1 MLTVRRSRIINASA
15 EDLWQV
21 LGDPHHLPRWW
32 PRVSRVEA
40 VTLTGTGDLD
50 AFTEVLTGP
59 SGKIVRADFKLLE
72 QVDRQRI
79 LWSQQVENTP
89 FARVLRSA
97 ETEIT
102 LACGSAGHATRS
114 PGPEGRAAG
123 GVVPEGHAEGGLVP
137 RGHAEGGVV
146 PEGHAE
152 GGPVPRGHAEGV
164 LTEEH
169 GWRPSATE
177 VTIELRQ
184 ELQGFSPRPGS
195 RSWIGGLSRFG
206 SPLVRRAARSTI
218 GEALDGLE
226 RIVGRAAA

>member
-1 MLTVRRSRIINASA
+1 MPTVRRSRTIEASL
-15 EDLWQV
+15 EDLWEV

-40 VTLTGTGDLD
+40 VDQD

-79 LWSQQVENTP
+79 VWSQQVENTP

-102 LACGSAGHATRS
+102 LAGAS
-114 PGPEGRAAG
+114 GRHAAG
-123 GVVPEGHAEGGLVP
+123 GLAEGH
-137 RGHAEGGVV
+137 R
-146 PEGHAE
+146 
-152 GGPVPRGHAEGV
+152 
-164 LTEEH
+164 EH
-169 GWRPSATE
+169 PSATE

-184 ELQGFSPRPGS
+184 ELRGFSPRPGS
-195 RSWIGGLSRFG
+195 GSWIGGLSRFG
-206 SPLVRRAARSTI
+206 SPLVRRAAHSTI
-218 GEALDGLE
+218 DEALDGLE
-226 RIVGRAAA
+226 RIMGGAAA